1 MSARQ
6 ITMES
11 KAAPWRLVGMAPWH
25 GGQRGE
31 RQMPPVFEGAWAGIG
46 PAQAYHNR
54 TEQECMS

>member
-46 PAQAYHNR
+46 PAQAYHNPH
-54 TEQECMS
+54 